1 MHAVITAGGRVDESF
16 AARIGTDVKA
26 LARFRGQTVLERA
39 IEAARTAGAQRV
51 AVVGGADV
59 RAQIGGL
66 TDLFIDEAQTGAG
79 NVHLALHAFADSP
92 LLYLTSDLPF
102 LDGAVLGAF
111 LRRVPPGAIA
121 MPLASEAQ
129 YAARFPGA
137 PEHVT
142 EIGGER
148 IANGSVFFIPSGAAP
163 TIDAAAQKLF
173 NARKDLF
180 GMAKLLGP
188 SLLLKFAL
196 RRLRIADIEA
206 KAAALLGVPASAVR
220 DAPPEL
226 CFDVD
231 TLADYDYALAHG

>member
-1 MHAVITAGGRVDESF
+1 MHAVITAGGRVNEAF
-16 AARIGTDVKA
+16 AARLGTDVKA
-26 LARFRGQTVLERA
+26 LARLGEQTFLERA
-39 IEAARTAGAQRV
+39 VEAAHSAGAQRV
-51 AVVGGADV
+51 AVVGGTEVQAHIATFVD
-59 RAQIGGL
+59 RC
-66 TDLFIDEAQTGAG
+66 IDEAQSGAQ
-79 NVHLALHAFADSP
+79 NVHLALTAFGDGP

-102 LDGAVLGAF
+102 IDGAALRAF
-111 LRRVPPGAIA
+111 LERVPAGAIG

-129 YAARFPGA
+129 YARRFPNA

-148 IANGSVFFIPSGAAP
+148 IANGSVFFIPPGAAP
-163 TIDAAAQKLF
+163 TIDTIAQKLF

-180 GMAKLLGP
+180 GMARLLGP
-188 SLLLKFAL
+188 ALLLKFAL

-206 KAAALLGVPASAVR
+206 KAAALLGVPAIAVR

-231 TLADYDYALAHG
+231 TLEDYEYALAHR